1 MATVVG
7 FISEKGGVGKTT
19 ACYHV
24 AIGLRQYHNK
34 RVLVIDA
41 DYQRGGITGRFFPQ
55 LIEGFGKGNVEGTT
69 LFHKF
74 QQLYSATAQTADVDR
89 YTWRP
94 GLDVISADPRLST
107 VSVDKLPST
116 NNIRNNNLSLLYHV
130 KTISHVLTSLH
141 QDYDYILI
149 DSHPEVSDIMR
160 AIIYASD
167 YCVSPVKLDRQS
179 SIGVATVLGEIKNVN
194 EDIEMLRTALLIE
207 DDYEDTIFAGAIGMM
222 AREYSGSL
230 KQTEQSEYNRL
241 KIAGEMFATYVT
253 EGDGLR
259 QAAAARVPV
268 YDITGANANK
278 QAAQFR
284 ALTKEFIKQCPQT
297 V

>member
-24 AIGLRQYHNK
+24 AIGLLRFHGK

-55 LIEGFGKGNVEGTT
+55 FIEGFGKGTIEGTT

-89 YTWRP
+89 FIWRP
-94 GLDVISADPRLST
+94 GLDVIRADPRLAT

-116 NNIRNNNLSLLYHV
+116 NNIRSNNLSLLNHI
-130 KTISHVLTSLH
+130 KTISHVLSSF
-141 QDYDYILI
+141 QDEYDYVLI

-160 AIIYASD
+160 SIIYASD

-194 EDIEMLRTALLIE
+194 EDIEMLRNALSIE
-207 DDYEDTIFAGAIGMM
+207 DDYNDTVFSGAIGMM
-222 AREYSGSL
+222 AREYSGAL

-241 KIAGEMFATYVT
+241 KIAGEMFESYVT

-278 QAAQFR
+278 QAAQFQ
-284 ALTKEFIKQCPQT
+284 ALTKEFIKQCPQIA
-297 V
+297 